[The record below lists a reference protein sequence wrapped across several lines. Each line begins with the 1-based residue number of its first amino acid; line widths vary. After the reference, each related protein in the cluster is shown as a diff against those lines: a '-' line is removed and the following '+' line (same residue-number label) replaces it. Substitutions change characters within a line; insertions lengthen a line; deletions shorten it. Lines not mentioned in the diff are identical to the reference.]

1 MMSARVLVPLVWTL
15 CDRRLFRGFMVLT
28 GVALIVPALIYL
40 FSWPDTVK
48 ATLLALG
55 PGSAGRIDL

>member
-1 MMSARVLVPLVWTL
+1 MMSAHVLAHLVWTPR
-15 CDRRLFRGFMVLT
+15 DRRLFRGFMVLT
-28 GVALIVPALIYL
+28 GVALIVPALIYP